1 MNNDG
6 FSILVT
12 AVNEY
17 AMLGLDK
24 VEQKLP
30 ILQKP
35 ADQVRVQYLFWEVN
49 RHTFIS
55 FLCAA
60 SKVAS

>member
-30 ILQKP
+30 ILQQP
-35 ADQVRVQYLFWEVN
+35 ADKVGLQYLFWEVN

-55 FLCAA
+55 LLAA
-60 SKVAS
+60 SKVTL